1 MKISKKAEYAMRAV
15 LAIARCPH
23 ARPVQ
28 IGELSETETI
38 PVKFLEQILLSL
50 KKAGLL
56 RSKRGAGGGY
66 SLERQPGDITLGMI
80 LELIDGPFEPLGIDR
95 DGGSSVS
102 RNVGLERCFGELR
115 QLVNEHLESHTI
127 QDLLD
132 MERSQDSMAFE
143 I

>member
-1 MKISKKAEYAMRAV
+1 MKISKKAQYAIRAV
-15 LAIARCPH
+15 LAIARRPP
-23 ARPVQ
+23 AKPVQ
-28 IGELSETETI
+28 IGELSESESI

-66 SLERQPGDITLGMI
+66 FLDRVASSISLGEI
-80 LELIDGPFEPLGIDR
+80 LEWIDGPFEPLGDAR
-95 DGGSSVS
+95 DSPNTLTQ
-102 RNVGLERCFGELR
+102 NVALTRCFDELR
-115 QLVNEHLESHTI
+115 GLVDEHLHGHSI

-132 MERSQDSMAFE
+132 MERPDDVMAFE